1 MTKFTV
7 QNVVEVKSS
16 LSNSSYKKINCD
28 KEDLIISQLDW
39 QKRGLQQ
46 TASGYSSKLTTQ
58 YYINFEGFNYRVYCR
73 CFSNIGTCY
82 IKTKKYGEIIIDAL

>member
-39 QKRGLQQ
+39 QKRGLQE
-46 TASGYSSKLTTQ
+46 TASGYGSKLTTQ

-73 CFSNIGTCY
+73 CFSNSETYY